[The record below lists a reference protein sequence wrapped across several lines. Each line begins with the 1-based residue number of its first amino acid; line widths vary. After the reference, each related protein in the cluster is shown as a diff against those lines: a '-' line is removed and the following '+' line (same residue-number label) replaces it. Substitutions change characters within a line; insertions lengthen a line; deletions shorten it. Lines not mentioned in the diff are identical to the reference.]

1 MHVRAKAPLRIS
13 FAGGGTD
20 VSPFPE
26 QEGGYVLSAT
36 IDRYAYGSLSPRND
50 QIIGIES
57 VDLGVTAE
65 LGPGEDLGDAAGLG
79 LVRAALSRLGNRYAG
94 GYDIFLRTSAPPGSG
109 LGSSSALMVVLVGL
123 LRAHHRYPLTDYEI
137 ASLAHEMERHD
148 LGIVGGKQDHYA
160 ATFGGFNFIEFGA
173 DHVLVNPLRVHGDTL
188 NELEHNLVLAYTGV
202 TRASS
207 QIIEDQTARLVD
219 KQEATLEGLRS
230 QKQLALDMK
239 SALLKGELSRFGE
252 LLEAAWESK
261 RRLSPKITTERI
273 DELYSLAKRS
283 GALGGKVTGAG
294 GGGYIL
300 FYCPFRMRHKVCDAL
315 ERAGATIN
323 EFGFASAG
331 LTTWTPRDV

>member
-1 MHVRAKAPLRIS
+1 MHIRAKAPLRIS

-26 QEGGYVLSAT
+26 QEGGHVLSAT
-36 IDRYAYGSLSPRND
+36 IDRYAYGTLSPRSD

-57 VDLGVTAE
+57 VDLNVTAQ
-65 LGPGEDLGDAAGLG
+65 LGLGEDLAAPEGLG
-79 LVRAALSRLGNRYAG
+79 LVQAALSRLGNRYAG

-123 LRAHHRYPLTDYEI
+123 LREHHRYGFTDYEI
-137 ASLAHEMERHD
+137 ASLAHQMERYD

-160 ATFGGFNFIEFGA
+160 STFGGFNFIEFGA

-188 NELEHNLVLAYTGV
+188 NELEHNLVLVYTGV

-207 QIIEDQTARLVD
+207 QIIEDQTARVVD
-219 KQEATLEGLRS
+219 KQVATVDGLRR

-239 SALLKGELSRFGE
+239 SALLRGELHRFGE
-252 LLEAAWESK
+252 LLDVAWESK
-261 RRLSPKITTERI
+261 RQLSPKISTEKI
-273 DELYSLAKRS
+273 DELYALAKDA

-300 FYCPFRMRHKVCDAL
+300 FYCPFRKRHKVCDAL
-315 ERAGATIN
+315 EHAGASIN
-323 EFGFASAG
+323 EVGFSSAG
-331 LTTWTPRDV
+331 LTTWTSRDV